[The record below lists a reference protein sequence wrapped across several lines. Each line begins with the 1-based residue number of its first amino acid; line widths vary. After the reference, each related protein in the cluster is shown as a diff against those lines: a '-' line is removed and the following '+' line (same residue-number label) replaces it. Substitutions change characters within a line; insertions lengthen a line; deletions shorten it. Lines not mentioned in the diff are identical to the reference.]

1 MRKSILVC
9 LAALVLLS
17 AAAMP
22 SAAFGQSA
30 RDARRREEIV
40 THLKKARSENR
51 RVILR
56 FKNGAD
62 VEGRGG
68 ELREKGFT
76 FEPDKEEDANDLRS
90 MGATAAVLYEE
101 VQSVEH
107 PSKVRKF
114 FKGV

>member
-1 MRKSILVC
+1 MTKEIISMV
-9 LAALVLLS
+9 AALVLL
-17 AAAMP
+17 AAAP
-22 SAAFGQSA
+22 SAALGQSA
-30 RDARRREEIV
+30 RDARRREEVV

-62 VEGRGG
+62 VAGRVG

-76 FEPDKEEDANDLRS
+76 FEPDKEEDANDLQS
-90 MGATAAVLYEE
+90 MGATAAIFYEE
-101 VQSVEH
+101 IKSVEH

-114 FKGV
+114 FKGVR